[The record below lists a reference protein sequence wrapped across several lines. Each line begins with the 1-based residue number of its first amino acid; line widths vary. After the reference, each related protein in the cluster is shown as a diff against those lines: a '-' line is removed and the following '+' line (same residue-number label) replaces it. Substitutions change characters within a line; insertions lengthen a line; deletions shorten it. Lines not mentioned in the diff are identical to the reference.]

1 MTQQT
6 GYGAH
11 VHALRN
17 QHAGVRVAQAMHIQI
32 QWQVVCFQYQLKAIV
47 LAGENGTGKTTV
59 LETLSTFL
67 NLGSIEPF
75 EYINYIADGIPYTIA
90 PNPDDNPQLG
100 FHFRKNEIDG
110 TTEMIRTNRNNSP
123 QSIESDQ
130 ADIRHYGFSY
140 SKARSG
146 FNTQKVRSTTTQQ
159 LDSEKYEND
168 SQDDF
173 TSIKQLIV
181 DIDTQDNS
189 KWMEITKS
197 EVGTPYN
204 TFRLTSK
211 IYRFEKAFN
220 DFFYTVKFSGVDNT
234 NLEEIKILFEKHTR
248 KIPVDNLSTGE
259 KQIVFRG
266 AQLLKNINSMSGGIA
281 LVDEPEL
288 SMHPKWQQK
297 VLNYYRSLFDRNG
310 SPDTQMIIAN
320 I

>member
-1 MTQQT
+1 MIKKIKW
-6 GYGAH
+6 H
-11 VHALRN
+11 NHAILGN
-17 QHAGVRVAQAMHIQI
+17 LELDFTKPDGTI
-32 QWQVVCFQYQLKAIV
+32 YDTIV

-189 KWMEITKS
+189 KWMETMQ
-197 EVGTPYN
+197 
-204 TFRLTSK
+204 TS
-211 IYRFEKAFN
+211 
-220 DFFYTVKFSGVDNT
+220 
-234 NLEEIKILFEKHTR
+234 
-248 KIPVDNLSTGE
+248 
-259 KQIVFRG
+259 
-266 AQLLKNINSMSGGIA
+266 
-281 LVDEPEL
+281 
-288 SMHPKWQQK
+288 
-297 VLNYYRSLFDRNG
+297 SL
-310 SPDTQMIIAN
+310 
-320 I
+320 